1 MDINAILDL
10 IDEWIEKYQISDEDV
25 AVLQEILNG
34 ISEEDIYGEAEY
46 AEDTEIPDEE

>member
-1 MDINAILDL
+1 MNIEALLDL
-10 IDEWIEKYQISDEDV
+10 IEEWIEKYQISDEDV

-34 ISEEDIYGEAEY
+34 IDEETLYGDAEY

>member
-1 MDINAILDL
+1 MNVEELLDWC
-10 IDEWIEKYQISDEDV
+10 DQMIEKYAIEDADV
-25 AVLQEILNG
+25 AILQEILNG

>member
-1 MDINAILDL
+1 MDINAILEV

-34 ISEEDIYGEAEY
+34 ISEEDIYGDAEY
-46 AEDTEIPDEE
+46 AEDTEIPEE